1 MGNNSLQTTEKNLRS
16 IAKRYENV
24 KYSIGLAVL
33 FLMKGT
39 SAFSEDNKIQEVEKQ
54 KDILTDVKKEKVEV
68 KETKKVTKTTQKLKA
83 SWATMQFGA
92 NDLYSNFFA
101 TPKNKTKK

>member
-1 MGNNSLQTTEKNLRS
+1 MLAKGNYALNFLGGIKMNSNNLDTMEKNLRS

-39 SAFSEDNKIQEVEKQ
+39 SAFSEDNHIQEAER
-54 KDILTDVKKEKVEV
+54 KKLMT
-68 KETKKVTKTTQKLKA
+68 KEQNL
-83 SWATMQFGA
+83 
-92 NDLYSNFFA
+92 
-101 TPKNKTKK
+101 

>member
-1 MGNNSLQTTEKNLRS
+1 MLAKGNYTLNFLGGIKMKSNNLDTMEKNLRS

-39 SAFSEDNKIQEVEKQ
+39 SAFSDENKIQEVEKQ
-54 KDILTDVKKEKVEV
+54 KEVITNNQIAKSTV
-68 KETKKVTKTTQKLKA
+68 KEEKKQK
-83 SWATMQFGA
+83 QF
-92 NDLYSNFFA
+92 L
-101 TPKNKTKK
+101 

>member
-1 MGNNSLQTTEKNLRS
+1 MNSNNLDTMEKNLRS

-39 SAFSEDNKIQEVEKQ
+39 SAFSEDNHIQEAER
-54 KDILTDVKKEKVEV
+54 KKLMT
-68 KETKKVTKTTQKLKA
+68 KEQNL
-83 SWATMQFGA
+83 
-92 NDLYSNFFA
+92 
-101 TPKNKTKK
+101 

>member
-1 MGNNSLQTTEKNLRS
+1 MNSNNLDTMEKNLRS

-39 SAFSEDNKIQEVEKQ
+39 SAFSDDNMIQETEKK
-54 KDILTDVKKEKVEV
+54 KDILID
-68 KETKKVTKTTQKLKA
+68 KLIMN
-83 SWATMQFGA
+83 S
-92 NDLYSNFFA
+92 
-101 TPKNKTKK
+101 

>member
-1 MGNNSLQTTEKNLRS
+1 MNSNNLDTMEKNLRS

-39 SAFSEDNKIQEVEKQ
+39 SAFSDDNHVQEIEKQ
-54 KDILTDVKKEKVEV
+54 KDIFTDVKKEKSEMNCTHNLGH
-68 KETKKVTKTTQKLKA
+68 KIG
-83 SWATMQFGA
+83 GA
-92 NDLYSNFFA
+92 VFL
-101 TPKNKTKK
+101 

>member
-1 MGNNSLQTTEKNLRS
+1 MNSNNLDTMEKNLRS

-39 SAFSEDNKIQEVEKQ
+39 SAFSEDNHIQEAERK
-54 KDILTDVKKEKVEV
+54 KDILTDDQGAKSVVKKRKAVTEAN
-68 KETKKVTKTTQKLKA
+68 KKIKA
-83 SWATMQFGA
+83 SW
-92 NDLYSNFFA
+92 LY
-101 TPKNKTKK
+101 